1 LLALGALIGIGR
13 SSAVYGAN
21 VANDNFVKALLKYSS
36 FEEIDLFYDS
46 SSLIHAE
53 EELKD
58 LIKRDGNASK
68 LKLRNIIDL
77 PSSFQKTDFLAFHQ
91 GNPFFGRIPRL
102 IGERPIPITGTAHAI
117 SYHFVLNELLFNV
130 LNARPFDSIVC
141 TSLSQKKAMEELLKL
156 ISEGLDRIGA
166 KAEYRGRLDLIPLGV
181 DTSLYKPRDK
191 LDSRSQAELPQEK
204 LLILW
209 IGRFSAY
216 DKADLFPLLL
226 VFKRLVER
234 HKDLILVLAGDD
246 KYGYSKKAK
255 VFADEIGISD
265 RLVIKTD
272 PPFSSL
278 PLLFSASDIFVAPS
292 DSVQETFGLVV
303 VEAMASG
310 LPVVASDWNGY
321 RDLVIHGETGF
332 RVPTYWAKCDSAICS
347 TASISSWLIDHL
359 YLGQS
364 ICVDLG
370 MMERYLLALI
380 ENPDL
385 RAKMGGRGREHVVA
399 NYDWRVVVGRYEE
412 LWRDLKREAEG
423 SKRGIGMGP
432 LFEPQYF
439 RTFRHY
445 PTEILDETSEI
456 RLTEEGKKLI
466 SGESKTFEFY
476 AEMKA
481 LLDPEAM
488 EEIAARISEAD
499 GWVKV
504 GEISK
509 EIEGTYGIPSEMAIY
524 QMMWMMKYGILEPR
538 KEAD

>member
-1 LLALGALIGIGR
+1 
-13 SSAVYGAN
+13 
-21 VANDNFVKALLKYSS
+21 
-36 FEEIDLFYDS
+36 
-46 SSLIHAE
+46 
-53 EELKD
+53 
-58 LIKRDGNASK
+58 
-68 LKLRNIIDL
+68 
-77 PSSFQKTDFLAFHQ
+77 
-91 GNPFFGRIPRL
+91 
-102 IGERPIPITGTAHAI
+102 
-117 SYHFVLNELLFNV
+117 
-130 LNARPFDSIVC
+130 
-141 TSLSQKKAMEELLKL
+141 
-156 ISEGLDRIGA
+156 
-166 KAEYRGRLDLIPLGV
+166 
-181 DTSLYKPRDK
+181 
-191 LDSRSQAELPQEK
+191 
-204 LLILW
+204 
-209 IGRFSAY
+209 
-216 DKADLFPLLL
+216 
-226 VFKRLVER
+226 
-234 HKDLILVLAGDD
+234 
-246 KYGYSKKAK
+246 
-255 VFADEIGISD
+255 
-265 RLVIKTD
+265 
-272 PPFSSL
+272 
-278 PLLFSASDIFVAPS
+278 LLFSASDIFVAPS

-385 RAKMGGRGREHVVA
+385 RAKMGERGREHVVA

-423 SKRGIGMGP
+423 SERGIGMGP